1 MIFCYFYEYL
11 IMKQLEINWHAAAI
25 SKRGIEFSKWTFL
38 IDTQEKNVFGGQMW
52 PNNLNDSCS
61 VQTVTYF
68 PVKIEVPAKINLQ
81 SSEYS
86 KVNQFSRT
94 VWSRQINGTARVKF
108 EWCDPWNLFRLL
120 YSTIFSIAQK
130 LFNHNFPFYFS
141 KISRD
146 TPVMND
152 NNDWLLKMLLSSISC
167 LSVLRILISFSNWIF
182 YYTYTCGCEIDVGES
197 FDAWRI
203 SNGGATIR
211 YVYRHTVY
219 SVVSHYW

>member
-1 MIFCYFYEYL
+1 MAIWDNWDNISRFIICIMWFSVISMEYL
-11 IMKQLEINWHAAAI
+11 IMKQLEINWHAATI
-25 SKRGIEFSKWTFL
+25 SKRGIEFSEWTFF

-52 PNNLNDSCS
+52 PNNSNDSCS

-120 YSTIFSIAQK
+120 YSTIFSIAK
-130 LFNHNFPFYFS
+130 SYSIIIFHF
-141 KISRD
+141 ISRKYQGI
-146 TPVMND
+146 
-152 NNDWLLKMLLSSISC
+152 LL
-167 LSVLRILISFSNWIF
+167 
-182 YYTYTCGCEIDVGES
+182 
-197 FDAWRI
+197 
-203 SNGGATIR
+203 
-211 YVYRHTVY
+211 
-219 SVVSHYW
+219 